1 MSEGFPAV
9 VSRVDMKKYIDQI
22 EEELKRILIDI
33 GPGKTPQ
40 AAETTQTRLQA
51 LIRKQTQ
58 SISKEIGLAGSHVIV
73 FMIASTIITTGWV
86 AFALKRETL
95 DLSKPPEDRFT
106 LTDMLDALELALAN
120 VIAAGSNYADISRK

>member
-22 EEELKRILIDI
+22 EEELKRVLAEV
-33 GPGKTPQ
+33 GVGKTPQ
-40 AAETTQTRLQA
+40 EIETTRTRLQA

-58 SISKEIGLAGSHVIV
+58 SIAKEIGLTGSHVIV
-73 FMIASTIITTGWV
+73 FMMASTIITSGWV

-95 DLSKPPEDRFT
+95 DLSKPPEDRLT
-106 LTDMLDALELALAN
+106 LTDMLNSLELALAN
-120 VIAAGSNYADISRK
+120 VISASSNYADISKK